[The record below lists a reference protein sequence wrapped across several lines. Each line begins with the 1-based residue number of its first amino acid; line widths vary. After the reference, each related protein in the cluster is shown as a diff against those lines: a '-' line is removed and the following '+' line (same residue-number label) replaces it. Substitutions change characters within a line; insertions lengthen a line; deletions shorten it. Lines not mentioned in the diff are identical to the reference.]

1 MGNQELVKELLRK
14 RTELLA
20 KAKIE
25 REQQEESL
33 NVVVF
38 ILNNEKY
45 AIGANW
51 LKGIRTLSST
61 VPLPGVPS
69 FIKGITNLY
78 GVLYSVVD
86 LKVLLGL
93 PAHEETQSMQLMII
107 DHETLKVAFL
117 VEKIDEFKT
126 IYERDMDASITG
138 IKSMEEGLILGLSN
152 DGIIILNP
160 DKILEK
166 IKRLEN

>member
-1 MGNQELVKELLRK
+1 
-14 RTELLA
+14 
-20 KAKIE
+20 
-25 REQQEESL
+25 
-33 NVVVF
+33 
-38 ILNNEKY
+38 
-45 AIGANW
+45 
-51 LKGIRTLSST
+51 
-61 VPLPGVPS
+61 
-69 FIKGITNLY
+69 
-78 GVLYSVVD
+78 
-86 LKVLLGL
+86 
-93 PAHEETQSMQLMII
+93 MII